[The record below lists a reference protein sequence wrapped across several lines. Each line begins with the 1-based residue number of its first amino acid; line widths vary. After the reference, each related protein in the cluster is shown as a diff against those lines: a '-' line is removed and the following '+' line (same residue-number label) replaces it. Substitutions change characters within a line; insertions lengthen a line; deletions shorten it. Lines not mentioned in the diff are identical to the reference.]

1 MEQIRKSLRDS
12 AVARWSALAIVAFT
26 MLCGYFLTDV
36 MSPLKPMLESQ
47 LLWNSSDYG
56 IFTSAYGWF
65 NVFLMMLI
73 IGGII
78 LDKMG
83 VRFTGLASTIVMI
96 VGASIKYY
104 AISSTFPE
112 GATILGIKMQVA
124 IAAIGYATFGVGVEI
139 AGITVSRIIVKWFK
153 GKEMALAMGLEMATA
168 RLGTLLATAIPL
180 PIARYFGD
188 VSKPILFALI
198 LLVIGLIAFIVYTVM
213 DKKLE
218 ASDSAEVAAEDEEPF
233 KVSDIL
239 NIITNRGFWLISIL
253 CVLFYSAVFPWI
265 KYATDLV
272 INKYQV
278 NPDIAGLIP
287 SVLPL
292 GTLFLTPFFGN
303 LYDRKGKGAT
313 IMVIGALMLI
323 GIHGIFSIP
332 FLTNW
337 MVALVVTVFLGIALS
352 LVPSAMWPSV
362 PKIIPEKQLGTAYAL
377 TFWIQNWGLMG
388 VPLLIGYV
396 LSVTNPAVPPAKEAV
411 KSAITNTYTMVMQND
426 SALNMDS
433 HDLSKVIEKT
443 TTLLINKVLVETSYE
458 GDANSNLDNVKSQI
472 SNQVVKSVEDLN
484 LASMDQGAAL
494 QKVQDSLVDV
504 GFKVIVDNK
513 VNLRYNYTV
522 ANIIFMVFGILA
534 FIVALMLKAED
545 KKKGYGLELPNIQ
558 K

>member
-1 MEQIRKSLRDS
+1 MEQIKKSLRDS
-12 AVARWSALAIVAFT
+12 AAARWTALAIVAFT

-47 LLWNSSDYG
+47 LLWDSNDYG

-65 NVFLMMLI
+65 NVFLLMLI

-83 VRFTGLASTIVMI
+83 VRFTGVAATTVMI
-96 VGASIKYY
+96 IGASLKFY

-112 GATILGIKMQVA
+112 GAQILGIKTQVML
-124 IAAIGYATFGVGVEI
+124 AALGYAIFGVGVEI

-198 LLVIGLIAFIVYTVM
+198 LLIIGLIAFIVYTFM

-218 ASDSAEVAAEDEEPF
+218 ASDANNDEVAEEPF
-233 KVSDIL
+233 KLSDIL
-239 NIITNRGFWLISIL
+239 LIVKNKGFWLISVL

-278 NPDIAGLIP
+278 DPNIAGLIP

-313 IMVIGALMLI
+313 IMVIGSVMLI

-332 FLTNW
+332 FLSHW
-337 MVALVVTVFLGIALS
+337 MVALILTVFLGIALS

-388 VPLLIGYV
+388 VPLLMGYV
-396 LSVTNPAVPPAKEAV
+396 LSVTNPSVPPAKEAV
-411 KSAITNTYTMVMQND
+411 KAAVTDTYAVVMENNKMV
-426 SALNMDS
+426 
-433 HDLSKVIEKT
+433 DLSKRDLDKTIEKT
-443 TTLLINKVLVETSYE
+443 TSFLINKVLVNTNYE
-458 GDANSNLDNVKSQI
+458 GDVNGNLP
-472 SNQVVKSVEDLN
+472 VVKEEIKT
-484 LASMDQGAAL
+484 AAL
-494 QKVQDSLVDV
+494 QKIGELSLEGVEKEKALDKIQDACVDS
-504 GFKVIVDNK
+504 GYQVIVDKK
-513 VNLRYNYTV
+513 VNLRYNYNV
-522 ANIIFMVFGILA
+522 VNAIFTLFGVLA
-534 FIVALMLKAED
+534 FIVALMLKADD
-545 KKKGYGLELPNIQ
+545 KKKGYGLELPNI
-558 K
+558 KK